1 MITIRKVERYTVLRA
16 TETAQLDP
24 EKFKSLSKP
33 FEGDTELDFLEYLDR
48 NLSEFMDDEDLWNEL
63 DEDTQMELGVL
74 VEPEYEEFYNTA
86 WDGEDTF
93 LQSGKDQGAGFVISE
108 STDPGLN

>member
-74 VEPEYEEFYNTA
+74 VEPEYEEFYNTT

-93 LQSGKDQGAGFVISE
+93 LQSGEDQGAGFVISE
-108 STDPGLN
+108 STEPGLN